1 MFLYD
6 KLHRRMNVKAF
17 NAADLIVQACKAG
30 GISLDEAIRLL
41 NGLNR
46 QKAAWS
52 GISQVSAIS
61 PP

>member
-1 MFLYD
+1 
-6 KLHRRMNVKAF
+6 
-17 NAADLIVQACKAG
+17 
-30 GISLDEAIRLL
+30 LL